1 MSIWSQ
7 VAMIFRV
14 DYIDWD
20 LEGELDFDQLFG
32 KTYTWEQHADY
43 EAHPETYL
51 PMGGVKDR

>member
-51 PMGGVKDR
+51 PMGG